1 MGFPFTKVDL
11 VYFEDKADESG
22 YKKET
27 SRIKDVDVI
36 WNGNLTLGEQNKYAA
51 DRYTGVNVD
60 AEIKIL
66 FKNITKPTP
75 NNCMVEKDGKMYKV
89 LNIPDDL
96 KSQLRFYVI
105 GLEETKRGYPG

>member
-11 VYFEDKADESG
+11 VYFEDEADESG
-22 YKKET
+22 FKKET
-27 SRIKDVDVI
+27 SRVKNVDVI
-36 WNGNLTLGEQNKYAA
+36 WNGNLTLMEKEQ
-51 DRYTGVNVD
+51 RYHGVSVD
-60 AEIKIL
+60 VEIKIL

-75 NNCMVEKDGKMYKV
+75 NNCMVEKEGKMYKV

-96 KSQLRFYVI
+96 KSQLRYYVI